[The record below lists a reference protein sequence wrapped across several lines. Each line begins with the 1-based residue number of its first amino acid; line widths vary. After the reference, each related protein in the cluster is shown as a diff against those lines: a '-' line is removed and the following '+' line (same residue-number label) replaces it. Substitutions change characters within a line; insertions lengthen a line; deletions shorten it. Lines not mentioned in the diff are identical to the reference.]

1 LPEDKAASEYRS
13 AVEAPLE
20 FEMNNGN
27 GVDPLGPPGLSTS
40 SVQRKRA
47 STATPNPSP
56 TKRMSTRPS
65 EDEVDT
71 DGLNFEYASNQNAE
85 KHSRQ
90 PHSVF
95 RDLSNDIQ
103 KTIMPDV
110 LPDATT
116 GAKADSAKSSDKSGR
131 FSDLSQEPI
140 WLLHLLAL
148 FNCDNVPMMLF
159 VRASNPSKG
168 WSNDG
173 ERMQVDLDCLNLTY
187 PSFKDILL
195 DETVPW
201 LRRYTSNL
209 NRKQILA
216 DLVDSGDFAVD
227 GLEVFSLETQLNVLF
242 IVVSALPEPWCET
255 TWEIIEGQLWE
266 VVESTCL
273 PLLAVIDMDEID
285 NFLAKNMG

>member
-1 LPEDKAASEYRS
+1 MS
-13 AVEAPLE
+13 
-20 FEMNNGN
+20 FENDSNRNGKKQGWQSHN
-27 GVDPLGPPGLSTS
+27 
-40 SVQRKRA
+40 
-47 STATPNPSP
+47 
-56 TKRMSTRPS
+56 
-65 EDEVDT
+65 
-71 DGLNFEYASNQNAE
+71 
-85 KHSRQ
+85 
-90 PHSVF
+90 VF
-95 RDLSNDIQ
+95 RDLSNDVQ
-103 KTIMPDV
+103 KTVLPDV

-116 GAKADSAKSSDKSGR
+116 GAEADSAKASDKSGR
-131 FSDLSQEPI
+131 FSDLTQEPI

-148 FNCDNVPMMLF
+148 FNCDTVPMMLF

-173 ERMQVDLDCLNLTY
+173 ERMQVNLDCLNSIY
-187 PSFKDILL
+187 PGFNDILL

-209 NRKQILA
+209 NRKQTLA
-216 DLVDSGDFAVD
+216 DLVDSGDLAVD
-227 GLEVFSLETQLNVLF
+227 GLEIFSLESQLNVLF

-273 PLLAVIDMDEID
+273 PLLAVIDMDEIA

>member
-1 LPEDKAASEYRS
+1 M
-13 AVEAPLE
+13 EAPLE
-20 FEMNNGN
+20 IEMNNGN
-27 GVDPLGPPGLSTS
+27 GVDPLGPLGLSTS
-40 SVQRKRA
+40 SVQRKGA

-65 EDEVDT
+65 EDEADA
-71 DGLNFEYASNQNAE
+71 DGMNFEYDSNQNAK
-85 KHSRQ
+85 KHSWQ
-90 PHSVF
+90 PHNVF
-95 RDLSNDIQ
+95 RDLSNNIQ

-110 LPDATT
+110 LPNATT
-116 GAKADSAKSSDKSGR
+116 GAEADSAKSSDKSGR
-131 FSDLSQEPI
+131 LSDLTQEPT

-148 FNCDNVPMMLF
+148 FNCDTVPMTLF
-159 VRASNPSKG
+159 FRASNPSKG

-173 ERMQVDLDCLNLTY
+173 ERMQVNLDCLNSTY
-187 PSFKDILL
+187 PGFNNILL

-216 DLVDSGDFAVD
+216 DLVDSGDLAVD
-227 GLEVFSLETQLNVLF
+227 GLEVFSLESQLNVLF
-242 IVVSALPEPWCET
+242 IVVSASPEPWCEI
-255 TWEIIEGQLWE
+255 TWESIEGQLWE

-285 NFLAKNMG
+285 KFLAKNMG